1 MLTPGAGEDAIF
13 SLGDEWNNLLR
24 LIDFELRVSDRY
36 KRYLSLTMIASGD
49 GPVSISKT
57 LEDVIRISD
66 ELVDLEGSTTLLMPE
81 TNMQGAMTAIRRFKT
96 KCNGTIDLRF
106 AVVTYPRD
114 GKSAGVLVDKVVH
127 RLDKAKA
134 GATGEGVASG

>member
-1 MLTPGAGEDAIF
+1 MLTPGEDGIF
-13 SLGDEWNNLLR
+13 SLGDEWNYLLR

-36 KRYLSLTMIASGD
+36 RRYLSLTMIVAGN

-57 LEDVIRISD
+57 LEDALRISD

-81 TNMQGAMTAIRRFKT
+81 TDVEGAMTAVGRFKR

-106 AVVTYPRD
+106 AVVSFPRD
-114 GKSAGVLVDKVVH
+114 GKSTGALVDKAVQ
-127 RLDKAKA
+127 RLEKAKA
-134 GATGEGVASG
+134 GAKGEVVASG

>member
-1 MLTPGAGEDAIF
+1 MLTPGEDGIF
-13 SLGDEWNNLLR
+13 SLGDEWNYLLR

-36 KRYLSLTMIASGD
+36 RRYLSLTMIVARN

-57 LEDVIRISD
+57 LEEVIRISD

-81 TNMQGAMTAIRRFKT
+81 TDVQGAMTAIRRFKT
-96 KCNGTIDLRF
+96 KCNETIDLRF
-106 AVVTYPRD
+106 AVVTFPRD
-114 GKSAGVLVDKVVH
+114 GKSAAALVDKAVR

-134 GATGEGVASG
+134 GAKGEVVASG

>member
-1 MLTPGAGEDAIF
+1 MLTPGEDGIF

-106 AVVTYPRD
+106 AVVTFPRD
-114 GKSAGVLVDKVVH
+114 GKSAGALVDKVVQ
-127 RLDKAKA
+127 RLEKAKA
-134 GATGEGVASG
+134 GANGEVVASG